1 MIDEGRILMVTVGAI
16 VIITVVGIIAE
27 MDRYSNVAK
36 ACTAAGGVHVK
47 FRGGQESCLSSDIF
61 VKVK

>member
-1 MIDEGRILMVTVGAI
+1 MDEGRILMVTVGAI

-27 MDRYSNVAK
+27 MVKHSNVVE
-36 ACTAAGGVHVK
+36 ACTAAGGVYANL
-47 FRGGQESCLSSDIF
+47 RGEESCMNPNLF

>member
-1 MIDEGRILMVTVGAI
+1 MMDEGRILMMTVGAI
-16 VIITVVGIIAE
+16 VTITVVALVADTIKH
-27 MDRYSNVAK
+27 SNAVE
-36 ACTAAGGVHVK
+36 ACTAAGGVYVK

>member
-1 MIDEGRILMVTVGAI
+1 MVTVGAI

-27 MDRYSNVAK
+27 MVKHSNVVE
-36 ACTAAGGVHVK
+36 ACTAAGGVHVG
-47 FRGGQESCLSSDIF
+47 FRGGVESCLSPDIF